1 MVFRYDITVKN
12 LVLVDKRRERNAVCG
27 LMGYISLKKRFLI
40 ESIRGQKSSI

>member
-27 LMGYISLKKRFLI
+27 LMG
-40 ESIRGQKSSI
+40 